1 MFAER
6 RSVDSPPLLS
16 SIKMK
21 IALTSDSQ
29 LPVTDKEVE
38 AGVQWVIKMYQ
49 QADSKDV
56 GVVREYFAEDAK
68 VHFGNAPPITGT
80 AAIEG
85 LFAWEYSAV
94 ESLDHVIRDIRVLH
108 DKTIVTLEA
117 IYTFKGGVEKTTK
130 CLAVWHKTP
139 QTERASGTDLYG
151 DFTDVFKQLIAAGG
165 PPPVWT

>member
-94 ESLDHVIRDIRVLH
+94 ESLDHV
-108 DKTIVTLEA
+108 
-117 IYTFKGGVEKTTK
+117 
-130 CLAVWHKTP
+130 
-139 QTERASGTDLYG
+139 
-151 DFTDVFKQLIAAGG
+151 
-165 PPPVWT
+165 